1 MATYSEGLMGISPK
15 ENGLVV
21 SATSKMIIAA
31 TEFFKRVNKFEL
43 ARLDEEDSDEEFIQE
58 VKESKK

>member
-1 MATYSEGLMGISPK
+1 MMGVSPK
-15 ENGLVV
+15 ENALVV

-43 ARLDEEDSDEEFIQE
+43 ARQEEEDSDEDY
-58 VKESKK
+58 VTDS

>member
-1 MATYSEGLMGISPK
+1 MMGISPK
-15 ENGLVV
+15 ENNLVA

-43 ARLDEEDSDEEFIQE
+43 ARLEDEDSEEE
-58 VKESKK
+58 LVPESRVTKIPDK